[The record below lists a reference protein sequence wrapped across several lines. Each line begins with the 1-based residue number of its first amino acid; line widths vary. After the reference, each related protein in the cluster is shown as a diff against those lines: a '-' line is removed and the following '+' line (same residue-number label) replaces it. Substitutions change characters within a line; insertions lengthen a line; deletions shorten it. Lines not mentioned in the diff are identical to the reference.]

1 MSRVN
6 GARRYLLD
14 WVAEVVVLHMPAG
27 LLGGRLKLLA
37 LKLAGA
43 EVHWP
48 VWIDPDVWIRQPHN
62 FTAGPDLV
70 ISRGAVLNCSTSL
83 KLGQGCL
90 IGYNAFLGT
99 ASHRVPGEAE
109 TIVSSGHAHAP
120 ITLDDDCWVGAN
132 ACILPGVH
140 LEKGAVVGSGSVV
153 TKDVGAGQIVVGPS
167 AQVLRSRT
175 SGTSGGAA

>member
-1 MSRVN
+1 MDR
-6 GARRYLLD
+6 A
-14 WVAEVVVLHMPAG
+14 AEVAVLHLPAG
-27 LLGGRLKLLA
+27 GIGGRLKLLA

-48 VWIDPDVWIRQPHN
+48 LWIDPNVWIRQPHN
-62 FTAGPDLV
+62 FTAGPGLV

-99 ASHRVPGEAE
+99 ASHRVPGDGG
-109 TIVSSGHAHAP
+109 TIVSSGHDHAP
-120 ITLDDDCWVGAN
+120 INLGDDCWIGAN

-140 LEKGAVVGSGSVV
+140 LDKGAVVGSGSVV
-153 TKDVGAGQIVVGPS
+153 TKDVAAGQIVVGP
-167 AQVLRSRT
+167 AARVLRSRDA
-175 SGTSGGAA
+175 GTS